1 MDFSIFDGF
10 YDAKQSHFSMG
21 IGNSGFHDYICF
33 VGFCWY
39 VRFNRKKRMNGD
51 HEEYGYK
58 QPRDRERRNVSMKNI
73 NEENI
78 QFINNVYQLII
89 HR

>member
-1 MDFSIFDGF
+1 M
-10 YDAKQSHFSMG
+10 
-21 IGNSGFHDYICF
+21 F

-78 QFINNVYQLII
+78 QFINNVYKTLKARSEKAQDSAG
-89 HR
+89 R

>member
-1 MDFSIFDGF
+1 
-10 YDAKQSHFSMG
+10 
-21 IGNSGFHDYICF
+21 
-33 VGFCWY
+33 
-39 VRFNRKKRMNGD
+39 MNGD

-78 QFINNVYQLII
+78 QFINNVYKTLKARSEKAQDSAG
-89 HR
+89 R